1 MNKNIIIAIL
11 AIIVIASA
19 GFMLLSHSD
28 GKTNTEIN
36 FLSGTSLYNG
46 DQVQFELKD
55 AQGTA
60 LAGEEVTIAYDDGT
74 GSIQNYN
81 IYTDSNGKGYLTING
96 EAAGNYDVTVT
107 YIGTD
112 QYNGCSAKQTITVN
126 EGTSQ
131 EDAPAPAETNSSAN
145 TVLYNNATSSSQGNS
160 TGSNL
165 HYDSQ
170 YNFYYD
176 DQGIIRGGQ
185 NDGSSADYI
194 RGIYESGDMVDE
206 DGNLQ

>member
-28 GKTNTEIN
+28 GKANTEIN

-60 LAGEEVTIAYDDGT
+60 LAGQEVTIAYDDGT

-96 EAAGNYDVTVT
+96 EAAGNYDFTVT
-107 YIGTD
+107 YNGTD

-131 EDAPAPAETNSSAN
+131 EAAPAPAETNSSAN

-185 NDGSSADYI
+185 NDGASADYI
-194 RGIYESGDMVDE
+194 RGIYESGNMIDE

>member
-60 LAGEEVTIAYDDGT
+60 LAGQEVTIAYDDGT

-107 YIGTD
+107 YNGTD

-131 EDAPAPAETNSSAN
+131 EAAPAPAETNSSAN
-145 TVLYNNATSSSQGNS
+145 TVLYNNATSSSQSNS

-185 NDGSSADYI
+185 NDGASADYI